1 MSPGLQRARAPYR
14 WKNAIS
20 GLILGAIGVGIYS
33 YSINAVKQDKFDD
46 VDEEARELRES
57 GVVLT
62 SLEDEERDRKKAA
75 AGAHEDELILEKIV
89 HEPPETPKQ
98 DNATRGTMPLPR
110 GVWVK
115 PLDRRFPWLLDP
127 ERKTLVWGAPHVD
140 NMGRVND
147 PSEPGTPRK

>member
-20 GLILGAIGVGIYS
+20 GLILGAFGVGIWA
-33 YSINAVKQDKFDD
+33 YSINAVKQDVFDD

-75 AGAHEDELILEKIV
+75 AVAHGEDLILEKIV
-89 HEPPETPKQ
+89 HEPDDSIRRSP
-98 DNATRGTMPLPR
+98 MP
-110 GVWVK
+110 
-115 PLDRRFPWLLDP
+115 
-127 ERKTLVWGAPHVD
+127 A
-140 NMGRVND
+140 
-147 PSEPGTPRK
+147 

>member
-20 GLILGAIGVGIYS
+20 GLILGAFGVGIWA
-33 YSINAVKQDKFDD
+33 YSINAVKQDVFDD

-75 AGAHEDELILEKIV
+75 ARAHGEDLILEKIV
-89 HEPPETPKQ
+89 HEPEDSIRRSPMH
-98 DNATRGTMPLPR
+98 ATSGILVKLLDKPYPR
-110 GVWVK
+110 
-115 PLDRRFPWLLDP
+115 LLDP
-127 ERKTLVWGAPHVD
+127 ERKTLVWGAPPVD
-140 NMGRVND
+140 SIGSMAD
-147 PSEPGTPRK
+147 PSGLGVYGKEY